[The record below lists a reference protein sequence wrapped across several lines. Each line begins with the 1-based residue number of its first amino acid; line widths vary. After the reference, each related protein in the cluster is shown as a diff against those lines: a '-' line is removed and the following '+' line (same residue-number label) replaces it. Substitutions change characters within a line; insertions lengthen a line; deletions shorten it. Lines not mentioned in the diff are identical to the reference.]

1 MVADQDDQPLANGA
15 LIAEERLALEEL
27 VGADV
32 VRRAL
37 DDRVPAEVR
46 EAYETLTAVTRI
58 PTDYV
63 EQVYYAVAEEAG
75 LDPFEMHRS
84 VVRAGVEKA
93 IKSMWRVLLR
103 FTSDAAIIRRTPL
116 FFNRGLSKGSLE
128 AQMLGPGEAEIRLTG
143 WPDVSRMQV
152 NGIQTAAQTILEC
165 SGRKDVQVSHD
176 RTLDGCRVVARWRV

>member
-1 MVADQDDQPLANGA
+1 MDDQPRANGA
-15 LIAEERLALEEL
+15 LIAEERGALEAL

-37 DDRVPAEVR
+37 ETRVPADVR
-46 EAYETLTAVTRI
+46 EAYESLTAVTRI

-75 LDPFEMHRS
+75 LDPLAMQHD

-93 IKSMWRVLLR
+93 LKSMWRVLLR
-103 FTSDAAIIRRTPL
+103 FTSDAAIVRRTPL
-116 FFNRGLSKGSLE
+116 FFKRGLSKGNLE

-143 WPDVSRMQV
+143 WPGVSRMQI
-152 NGIQTAAQTILEC
+152 NGIQAAIQTILEC
-165 SGRKDVQVSHD
+165 SGRQDVRLSHD
-176 RTLDGCRVVARWRV
+176 RTLDGCRIVARWRV